1 MARFLIIGYGN
12 PLKSDDG
19 VGCRAAEELSQQI
32 SSPEVKI
39 IRAHQ
44 LTPELSEEAARAE
57 LVIFIDARAEG
68 TPGEVD
74 WQEIRVDAGSQE
86 TLHDFHDLSPAAILE
101 LANYLYGKAPLGYL
115 LTVSGEHFVDGE
127 SLSRPVLS
135 AIPTVIAHVR
145 RIISM
150 P

>member
-19 VGCRAAEELSQQI
+19 VGWRAAEELSQQI

-39 IRAHQ
+39 VRAHQ

-57 LVIFIDARAEG
+57 LVIFIDARGEG
-68 TPGEVD
+68 PPGEVG
-74 WQEIRVDAGSQE
+74 WQNIRVDAGSQKAL
-86 TLHDFHDLSPAAILE
+86 LHSHDLSPAAILE
-101 LANYLYGKAPLGYL
+101 LANDLYGKAPLGYL
-115 LTVSGEHFVDGE
+115 LTVSGQHFEDGE
-127 SLSRPVLS
+127 SLSKAVLS
-135 AIPTVIAHVR
+135 AIPTVIAQVR